1 MTDNKCVKR
10 ATCGR
15 LAALG
20 WCYPKYC
27 EEYQPRLPL
36 EDIVFN
42 TVQTFRPGAPII
54 ADDIRFAATVD
65 GYDMTP
71 YTNLEIGRELAKWCH
86 TTLGPYGKKDRR
98 SYIRNMEASA

>member
-27 EEYQPRLPL
+27 EEYQPRASLA
-36 EDIVFN
+36 DIVYN

-65 GYDMTP
+65 GYDMTQ
-71 YTNLEIGRELAKWCH
+71 YTNIEIGHELAKWCH
-86 TTLGPYGKKDRR
+86 TVYGPYGKKDRR
-98 SYIRNMEASA
+98 SYILEAGA